1 MSKQLGSDDTK
12 RSVNQDSMIQCTCTH
27 SVLFSFFFF
36 SFECTTTYT
45 RVFEDPLDMGKKEL
59 QLKWNKGLPGHVRL
73 ACRVSYTG
81 AAKRR
86 KAQADIRVT
95 QMHLLC
101 M

>member
-1 MSKQLGSDDTK
+1 
-12 RSVNQDSMIQCTCTH
+12 
-27 SVLFSFFFF
+27 
-36 SFECTTTYT
+36 
-45 RVFEDPLDMGKKEL
+45 MGKKEL